1 MSQIK
6 VIKKK
11 IIAEHS
17 QPVRKARDPSAI
29 DFELRD
35 TVKSW
40 VADWR
45 ARKDV
50 ERKSALK
57 ELTRFKQ
64 ALN

>member
-11 IIAEHS
+11 VIAENS
-17 QPVRKARDPSAI
+17 QPVRNARERSAI
-29 DFELRD
+29 DFELSD

-45 ARKDV
+45 TRKDV
-50 ERKSALK
+50 ERESALK

-64 ALN
+64 QFN